1 MKFPCN
7 HCGQKLGYEK
17 EQSGCIIECPACKK
31 MVFLPKLKRDYWMY
45 SAIGLVILLIT
56 FICITWRYPIRD
68 YRNVNATNYLTP
80 TNITEYS
87 KIEIIPKEQMVY
99 LTNVIDVEVGSPKY
113 LQLKAKT
120 DEYFNE
126 ILQLKANN
134 VEIGRKYAEVLRQYN
149 DVNSKLQAIY
159 ESA

>member
-1 MKFPCN
+1 
-7 HCGQKLGYEK
+7 
-17 EQSGCIIECPACKK
+17 
-31 MVFLPKLKRDYWMY
+31 
-45 SAIGLVILLIT
+45 
-56 FICITWRYPIRD
+56 
-68 YRNVNATNYLTP
+68 
-80 TNITEYS
+80 
-87 KIEIIPKEQMVY
+87 MVY